1 MEKTLFDWRGY
12 DALDMTVLIFYECV
26 LKVPIGSFP
35 IGYCANSIFI
45 DYEQGILAIFD
56 NEDKEYKF
64 SLNLQVGEPL
74 SA

>member
-1 MEKTLFDWRGY
+1 MEKTLFDWRGC
-12 DALDMTVLIFYECV
+12 DALDMTALIFYECV

-35 IGYCANSIFI
+35 IGI

>member
-1 MEKTLFDWRGY
+1 M
-12 DALDMTVLIFYECV
+12 
-26 LKVPIGSFP
+26 KVPIGSFP
-35 IGYCANSIFI
+35 IGYCANSILI